1 MVGCILQSGPKQR
14 KYHILVYRLEIFFQC
29 PWFLIFPDSTLL
41 YFVGVA
47 IWIFFILPN
56 ANDLPSGI
64 TSNTALNFTL
74 DGLLVHTYL
83 SPQPNENTPAFQ
95 YNVCGYSAEDYSNDN
110 HTMVISTNDYPINTY
125 VNFDY
130 AIYTYVYSVIA
141 PSACGSN
148 INLGLMNP
156 ITLPRRLQDLHPPAP
171 QDLQQP
177 IIHRPTT

>member
-1 MVGCILQSGPKQR
+1 MVGRILQSGPKQR
-14 KYHILVYRLEIFFQC
+14 KYHILVYRLDI
-29 PWFLIFPDSTLL
+29 PWFLIFPDPTLL
-41 YFVGVA
+41 YFAGVA

-83 SPQPNENTPAFQ
+83 SPQPNENTPPFQ
-95 YNVCGYSAEDYSNDN
+95 YNVCGYSGEDYSNVN

-130 AIYTYVYSVIA
+130 AVYTYVYSVIA
-141 PSACGSN
+141 PSTCGSN
-148 INLGLMNP
+148 INLGVKNP
-156 ITLPRRLQDLHPPAP
+156 TTLPHRLQALHS